1 MGRLSTLESATNCG
15 QAWDSAEPVARVPG
29 QRVIISIVTLATA
42 ACQVSRGSSFLEA

>member
-29 QRVIISIVTLATA
+29 QRVIISIVTLATLPVA
-42 ACQVSRGSSFLEA
+42 AVFLKPE